1 MVQTIPASDLSL
13 NEVENKFG
21 LQENEDMNFFPEWWK
36 DLPELTDAEK
46 RSLDQLKADF
56 LYLNEYPLSEEAV
69 KLVVV
74 SPLLAMAGFYRAPFR
89 LKTEAPVQ
97 IALEDE
103 GEVVR
108 GRIDVLVLQDQF
120 WVLVVESKE
129 AGFSLKEAIAQ
140 ALAYMATTPHP
151 EKPAFSFVTNGTE
164 FLFAKL
170 LKPSAQYAFSDLLTL
185 QRRVNDLYAV
195 ASILR
200 HLSQAIGAKPDSLET
215 IP

>member
-1 MVQTIPASDLSL
+1 MVQTVQASDLSL
-13 NEVENKFG
+13 HEVKQKFG
-21 LQENEDMNFFPEWWK
+21 LQENKDIDFFTEWWK

-56 LYLNEYPLSEEAV
+56 LYLNEYPLSEEVV

-89 LKTEAPVQ
+89 LKTEASMQ

-103 GEVVR
+103 GEMVW

-140 ALAYMATTPHP
+140 ALAYMATTSHP
-151 EKPAFSFVTNGTE
+151 EKPAFSLVTNGTE

-185 QRRVNDLYAV
+185 QRRANDLHAV
-195 ASILR
+195 ASILKSI
-200 HLSQAIGAKPDSLET
+200 SQAIGTTPNSPET
-215 IP
+215 TP